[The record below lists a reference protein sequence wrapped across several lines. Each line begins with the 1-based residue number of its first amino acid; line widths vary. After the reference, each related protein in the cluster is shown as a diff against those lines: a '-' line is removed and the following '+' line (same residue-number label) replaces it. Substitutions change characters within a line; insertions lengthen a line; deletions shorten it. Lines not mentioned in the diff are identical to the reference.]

1 MILKPTKID
10 LTKEQLSAK
19 SFINFIVELQNL
31 LDYIGTELLSIN
43 ETISIAESVTAG
55 FLQFSFSQMNDA
67 SQFFKGGITAYSEE
81 EKINLLKVEEGVV
94 SGSDGVSPEIAESMA
109 LNVANIFNSDW
120 SIAVTGYANPMEKS
134 HNKLFAYFSIT
145 HNGKIILTEKLD
157 LHSRTMSLKA
167 QLYYSEFV
175 LGCFKLELDK
185 YKVYCDENF
194 NQSRISS

>member
-31 LDYIGTELLSIN
+31 LEYIGTELSSIN

-67 SQFFKGGITAYSEE
+67 SRFFKGGITAYSVY
-81 EKINLLKVEEGVV
+81 EKINLLNVEEKEA

-109 LNVANIFNSDW
+109 LNVANLFKSDW
-120 SIAVTGYANPMEKS
+120 SIAVTGYANPIKKS
-134 HNKLFAYFSIT
+134 RNKLFAYFSIT
-145 HNGKIILTEKLD
+145 HNGKVILTEKLD

-185 YKVYCDENF
+185 YKVYCEENPD
-194 NQSRISS
+194 QTRISS

>member
-10 LTKEQLSAK
+10 LTIEQLSAK

-31 LDYIGTELLSIN
+31 LEYIGSELLAVN
-43 ETISIAESVTAG
+43 QTISIAESVTAG

-67 SQFFKGGITAYSEE
+67 SQFFKGGITAFTVA
-81 EKINLLKVEEGVV
+81 EKIDILNIEKDEASE
-94 SGSDGVSPEIAESMA
+94 SDGVSPEIAEAMA
-109 LNVANIFNSDW
+109 LNVADLFKSDW
-120 SIAVTGYANPMEKS
+120 SIAVTGYANPLPQS
-134 HNKLFAYFSIT
+134 RNKLFAYFSIT
-145 HNGKIILTEKLD
+145 YQGKIILTEKLD

-185 YKVYCDENF
+185 QH
-194 NQSRISS
+194 NQLEKPAS

>member
-31 LDYIGTELLSIN
+31 LEYIGTELSSIH
-43 ETISIAESVTAG
+43 ETVSIAESVTAG
-55 FLQFSFSQMNDA
+55 FLQFSFSQMTDA
-67 SQFFKGGITAYSEE
+67 SQFFKGGITAYTVT
-81 EKINLLKVEEGVV
+81 EKINVLKIDEGKTPA
-94 SGSDGVSPEIAESMA
+94 SDGVSPEIAESMA
-109 LNVANIFNSDW
+109 LNVANIFKSDW
-120 SIAVTGYANPMEKS
+120 SIAVTGYANPIKKS
-134 HNKLFAYFSIT
+134 RNKLFAYFSIS

-185 YKVYCDENF
+185 YKMYCAETLD
-194 NQSRISS
+194 QSRISS

>member
-10 LTKEQLSAK
+10 LTIEQLSAK

-31 LDYIGTELLSIN
+31 LEYIGSELLTVN
-43 ETISIAESVTAG
+43 QTISIAESVTAG

-67 SQFFKGGITAYSEE
+67 SQFFKGGITAYTIT
-81 EKINLLKVEEGVV
+81 EKIDILNVEQKKASE
-94 SGSDGVSPEIAESMA
+94 SDGVSPEIAEAMA
-109 LNVANIFNSDW
+109 LNVADLFKSDW
-120 SIAVTGYANPMEKS
+120 SIAVTGYANPLPQS
-134 HNKLFAYFSIT
+134 RNKLFAYFSIT
-145 HNGKIILTEKLD
+145 YKGKIILTEKLD

-185 YKVYCDENF
+185 H
-194 NQSRISS
+194 NQLEKPA

>member
-31 LDYIGTELLSIN
+31 LGYVGTELLAVN
-43 ETISIAESVTAG
+43 ETISIAESVTSG
-55 FLQFSFSQMNDA
+55 FLQFSFSQMTDA
-67 SQFFKGGITAYSEE
+67 SEFFKGGITAYTVT
-81 EKINLLKVEEGVV
+81 EKIDLLNVQEDEA
-94 SGSDGVSPEIAESMA
+94 SLSNGVSPKIAEEMA
-109 LNVANIFNSDW
+109 LNVANLFKSDW
-120 SIAVTGYANPMEKS
+120 SIAVTGYANPIKKS
-134 HNKLFAYFSIT
+134 REKLFAYFSIT
-145 HNGKIILTEKLD
+145 YKGEIILTERLD

-185 YKVYCDENF
+185 H
-194 NQSRISS
+194 NQLEKPA